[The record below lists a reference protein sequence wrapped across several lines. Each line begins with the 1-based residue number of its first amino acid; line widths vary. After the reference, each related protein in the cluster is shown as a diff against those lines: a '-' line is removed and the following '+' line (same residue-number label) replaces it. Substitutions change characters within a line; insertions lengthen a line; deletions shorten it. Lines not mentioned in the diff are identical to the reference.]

1 MKTKLLIF
9 TLCLS
14 AHLFAQN
21 DVQTSIQNL
30 SLDEAIQFALE
41 NNRIAKNATRD
52 IEAAEKQKW
61 ETIATGLPQISA
73 SIDYSNWI
81 KQQVSLLPGE
91 IVGGDPGTFVPV
103 AFGTKQSVNAM
114 AVLNQK
120 IFDGSYIVGLQSAKV
135 FLQISEMAKEK
146 TDLEV
151 RRNVI
156 NTYGNVLM
164 AEEGLAILESNIA
177 VLEKNIYETTKMFEN
192 GMDEEES
199 VEQLQITLA
208 SLQSSL
214 NYTTRLKT
222 ISYQMLNIVL
232 GQDINV
238 PLTLT
243 DSLENLALIN
253 LNDTLLDAPVN
264 IENNIDYQIAQ
275 NELISKEL
283 LVKLEKSRALPQLDA
298 FVNGGYSGN
307 NNDFQF
313 LNNNQQWFGSSLF
326 GVSMQI
332 PIFSSLQRTAS
343 TQRAK
348 INLEIA
354 TDNLTEVEQQLIL
367 QIETA
372 KNQFQLAVQDYQNKK
387 LSLAL
392 AERIEAKNETK
403 FFEGIASSFD
413 LRQAQTQLYTTQQEY
428 LTTMLDVITTK
439 ADLETLLN
447 TIN

>member
-1 MKTKLLIF
+1 MKNKLILILM
-9 TLCLS
+9 LCLTM
-14 AHLFAQN
+14 HLAAQN
-21 DVQTSIQNL
+21 TVQNF

-41 NNRIAKNATRD
+41 NNRIAKNASRD

-61 ETIATGLPQISA
+61 ETIATGLPQLSA
-73 SIDYSNWI
+73 YIDYNNWI

-91 IVGGDPGTFVPV
+91 IVGGEPGTFVPI
-103 AFGTKQSVNAM
+103 AFGTKQTVNAT
-114 AVLNQK
+114 AILNQK

-164 AEEGLAILESNIA
+164 AEEGLTILESNIA
-177 VLEKNIYETTKMFEN
+177 VLEKNIFETTKMFEN
-192 GMDEEES
+192 GLDEEES

-208 SLQSSL
+208 GLQSSL
-214 NYTTRLKT
+214 NYTKRLKT
-222 ISYQMLNIVL
+222 LSYQMLNIVL

-238 PLTLT
+238 PISLS
-243 DSLENLALIN
+243 DSLENLTLIN
-253 LNDTLLDAPVN
+253 LNDNLLNAPVD

-283 LVKLEKSRALPQLDA
+283 LVKLEKSRALPQVDA
-298 FVNGGYSGN
+298 FINGGYSGN
-307 NNDFQF
+307 NENFQF
-313 LNNNQQWFGSSLF
+313 LNNNQLWYGSSLF

-332 PIFSSLQRTAS
+332 PIFSSLERTAS
-343 TQRAK
+343 TQRAQ

-354 TDNLTEVEQQLIL
+354 TDNLTEVEQQLML

-372 KNQFQLAVQDYQNKK
+372 KNLFQLAVQDYENKK

-403 FFEGIASSFD
+403 FFEGISSSFD

-428 LTTMLDVITTK
+428 LNTMLDVITTK

-447 TIN
+447 TINQ

>member
-1 MKTKLLIF
+1 MKNKLILILM
-9 TLCLS
+9 LCLTM
-14 AHLFAQN
+14 HLAAQN
-21 DVQTSIQNL
+21 TVQNF

-41 NNRIAKNATRD
+41 NNRIAKNASRD

-61 ETIATGLPQISA
+61 ETIATGLPQLSA
-73 SIDYSNWI
+73 YIDYNNWI

-91 IVGGDPGTFVPV
+91 IVGGEPGTFVPI
-103 AFGTKQSVNAM
+103 AFGTKQTVNAT
-114 AVLNQK
+114 AILNQK

-164 AEEGLAILESNIA
+164 AEEGLTILESNIA
-177 VLEKNIYETTKMFEN
+177 VLEKNIFETTKMFEN
-192 GMDEEES
+192 GLDEEES

-208 SLQSSL
+208 GLQSSL
-214 NYTTRLKT
+214 NYTKRLKT
-222 ISYQMLNIVL
+222 LSYQMLNIVL

-238 PLTLT
+238 PISLS
-243 DSLENLALIN
+243 DSLENLTLIN
-253 LNDTLLDAPVN
+253 LNDNLLNAPVD

-283 LVKLEKSRALPQLDA
+283 LVKLEKSRALPQVDA
-298 FVNGGYSGN
+298 FINGGYSGN
-307 NNDFQF
+307 NENFQF
-313 LNNNQQWFGSSLF
+313 LNNNQQWYGSSLF

-332 PIFSSLQRTAS
+332 PIFSSLERTAS
-343 TQRAK
+343 TQRAQ

-354 TDNLTEVEQQLIL
+354 TDNLTEVEQQLML

-372 KNQFQLAVQDYQNKK
+372 KNLFQLAVQDYENKK

-403 FFEGIASSFD
+403 FFEGISSSFD

-428 LTTMLDVITTK
+428 LNTMLDVITTK

-447 TIN
+447 TINQ

>member
-1 MKTKLLIF
+1 MKTNYL
-9 TLCLS
+9 
-14 AHLFAQN
+14 
-21 DVQTSIQNL
+21 
-30 SLDEAIQFALE
+30 
-41 NNRIAKNATRD
+41 
-52 IEAAEKQKW
+52 
-61 ETIATGLPQISA
+61 
-73 SIDYSNWI
+73 
-81 KQQVSLLPGE
+81 E
-91 IVGGDPGTFVPV
+91 IVGGEPGTFVPI
-103 AFGTKQSVNAM
+103 AFGTKQTVNAT
-114 AVLNQK
+114 AILNQK

-164 AEEGLAILESNIA
+164 AKEGLTILESNIA
-177 VLEKNIYETTKMFEN
+177 VLEKNIFETTKMFEN
-192 GMDEEES
+192 GLDEEES

-208 SLQSSL
+208 GLQSSL
-214 NYTTRLKT
+214 NYTKRLKT
-222 ISYQMLNIVL
+222 LSYQMLNIVL

-238 PLTLT
+238 PISLS
-243 DSLENLALIN
+243 DSLENLTLIN
-253 LNDTLLDAPVN
+253 LNDNLLNAPVD

-283 LVKLEKSRALPQLDA
+283 LVKLEKSRALPQVDA
-298 FVNGGYSGN
+298 FINGGYSGN
-307 NNDFQF
+307 NENFQF
-313 LNNNQQWFGSSLF
+313 LNNNQQWYGSSLF

-332 PIFSSLQRTAS
+332 PIFSSLERTAS
-343 TQRAK
+343 TQRAQ

-354 TDNLTEVEQQLIL
+354 TDNLTEVEQQLML

-372 KNQFQLAVQDYQNKK
+372 KNLFQLAVQDYENKK

-403 FFEGIASSFD
+403 FFEGISSSFD

-428 LTTMLDVITTK
+428 LNTMLDVITTK

-447 TIN
+447 TINQ

>member
-1 MKTKLLIF
+1 MKNKLILIL
-9 TLCLS
+9 TLCLTM
-14 AHLFAQN
+14 HLAAQN
-21 DVQTSIQNL
+21 TVQNF

-41 NNRIAKNATRD
+41 NNRIAKNASRD

-61 ETIATGLPQISA
+61 ETIATGLPQLSA
-73 SIDYSNWI
+73 YIDYNNWI

-91 IVGGDPGTFVPV
+91 IVGGEPGTFVPI
-103 AFGTKQSVNAM
+103 AFGTKQTVNAT
-114 AVLNQK
+114 AILNQK

-164 AEEGLAILESNIA
+164 AEEGLTILESNIA
-177 VLEKNIYETTKMFEN
+177 VLEKNIFETTKMFEN
-192 GMDEEES
+192 GLDEEES

-208 SLQSSL
+208 GLQSSL
-214 NYTTRLKT
+214 NYTKRLKT
-222 ISYQMLNIVL
+222 LSYQMLNIVL

-238 PLTLT
+238 PISLS
-243 DSLENLALIN
+243 DSLENLTLIN
-253 LNDTLLDAPVN
+253 LNDNLLNAPVD

-283 LVKLEKSRALPQLDA
+283 LVKLEKSRALPQVDA
-298 FVNGGYSGN
+298 FINGGYSGN
-307 NNDFQF
+307 NENFQF
-313 LNNNQQWFGSSLF
+313 LNNNQQWYGSSLF

-332 PIFSSLQRTAS
+332 PIFSSLERTAS
-343 TQRAK
+343 TQRAQ

-354 TDNLTEVEQQLIL
+354 TDNLTEVEQQLML

-372 KNQFQLAVQDYQNKK
+372 KNLFQLAVQDYENKK

-403 FFEGIASSFD
+403 FFEGISSSFD
-413 LRQAQTQLYTTQQEY
+413 LRQAQTQLYTTQQED
-428 LTTMLDVITTK
+428 LNTMLDVITTK

-447 TIN
+447 TINQ

>member
-1 MKTKLLIF
+1 MKNKLILIL
-9 TLCLS
+9 TLCLTM
-14 AHLFAQN
+14 HLAAQN
-21 DVQTSIQNL
+21 TVQNF

-41 NNRIAKNATRD
+41 NNRIAKNASRD

-73 SIDYSNWI
+73 YIDYNNWI

-91 IVGGDPGTFVPV
+91 IVGGEPGTFVPV
-103 AFGTKQSVNAM
+103 AFGTKQTVNAT
-114 AVLNQK
+114 AILNQK

-164 AEEGLAILESNIA
+164 AEEGLTILESNIA
-177 VLEKNIYETTKMFEN
+177 VLEKNIFETTKMFEN
-192 GMDEEES
+192 GLDEEES

-208 SLQSSL
+208 GLQSSL
-214 NYTTRLKT
+214 NYTKRLKT
-222 ISYQMLNIVL
+222 LSYQMLNIVL

-238 PLTLT
+238 PISLS
-243 DSLENLALIN
+243 DSLENLTLIN
-253 LNDTLLDAPVN
+253 LNDNLLNAPVD

-283 LVKLEKSRALPQLDA
+283 LVKLEKSRALPQVDA
-298 FVNGGYSGN
+298 FINGGYSGN
-307 NNDFQF
+307 NENFQF
-313 LNNNQQWFGSSLF
+313 LNNNQQWYGSSLF

-332 PIFSSLQRTAS
+332 PIFSSLERTAS
-343 TQRAK
+343 TQRAQ

-354 TDNLTEVEQQLIL
+354 TDNLTEVEQQLML

-372 KNQFQLAVQDYQNKK
+372 KNLFQLAVQDYENKK

-403 FFEGIASSFD
+403 FFEGISSSFD

-428 LTTMLDVITTK
+428 LNTMLDVITTK

-447 TIN
+447 TINQ

>member
-1 MKTKLLIF
+1 M
-9 TLCLS
+9 
-14 AHLFAQN
+14 HLAAQN
-21 DVQTSIQNL
+21 TVQNF

-41 NNRIAKNATRD
+41 NNRIAKNASRD

-61 ETIATGLPQISA
+61 ETIATGLPQLSA
-73 SIDYSNWI
+73 YIDYNNWI

-91 IVGGDPGTFVPV
+91 IVGGEPGTFVPI
-103 AFGTKQSVNAM
+103 AFGTKQTVNAT
-114 AVLNQK
+114 AILNQK

-164 AEEGLAILESNIA
+164 AEEGLTILESNIA
-177 VLEKNIYETTKMFEN
+177 VLEKNIFETTKMFEN
-192 GMDEEES
+192 GLDEEES

-208 SLQSSL
+208 GLQSSL
-214 NYTTRLKT
+214 NYTKRLKT
-222 ISYQMLNIVL
+222 LSYQMLNIVL

-238 PLTLT
+238 PISLS
-243 DSLENLALIN
+243 DSLENLTLIN
-253 LNDTLLDAPVN
+253 LNDNLLNAPVD

-283 LVKLEKSRALPQLDA
+283 LVKLEKSRALPQVDA
-298 FVNGGYSGN
+298 FINGGYSGN
-307 NNDFQF
+307 NENFQF
-313 LNNNQQWFGSSLF
+313 LNNNQQWYGSSLF

-332 PIFSSLQRTAS
+332 PIFSSLERTAS
-343 TQRAK
+343 TQRAQ

-354 TDNLTEVEQQLIL
+354 TDNLTEVEQQLML

-372 KNQFQLAVQDYQNKK
+372 KNLFQLAVQDYENKK

-403 FFEGIASSFD
+403 FFEGISSSFD

-428 LTTMLDVITTK
+428 LNTMLDVITTK

-447 TIN
+447 TINQ

>member
-177 VLEKNIYETTKMFEN
+177 VLEKNIYEATKMFEN